1 MFVTIEDK
9 VFTICYF
16 KKLRTST
23 IFMNIDR
30 RCKNGHQGVID
41 VEVVAETFLSVSAN
55 LIDTMTKEVSFMQN
69 SRWTQGRT
77 LSGYVLM
84 ACFEVEAH
92 AVASLLVD
100 AQRVVRY
107 A

>member
-1 MFVTIEDK
+1 MFVIEDK
-9 VFTICYF
+9 VFHTQSAISR
-16 KKLRTST
+16 KLRTST
-23 IFMNIDR
+23 IFMNTYCR
-30 RCKNGHQGVID
+30 YKNGHQGVID
-41 VEVVAETFLSVSAN
+41 VEVAETFLNVSAN
-55 LIDTMTKEVSFMQN
+55 LTDMIPKEVSFMQT
-69 SRWTQGRT
+69 SRLTLGRT
-77 LSGYVLM
+77 LSGYVFM